1 MRFLGLANF
10 DKFIQPIIQG
20 RNTIMN
26 TTSLSRNSI
35 NPWGAIAALSL
46 GLGFISLPFVPPVVA
61 QEQMARTLTVSGEG
75 IVTIPTT
82 LTQVQLGVE
91 VQGRTAQEVQQEAA
105 RRTSAV
111 VELLRS
117 RNVEKLE
124 TAGIRLNPNYNHRNN
139 QRELIGYTAT
149 NSVTFRLKTEEVG
162 NLLDQAV
169 NAGATRIDG
178 ISFVAAD
185 ADLTAAHKQA
195 LQLATQQAQQQ
206 ADTVLDTL
214 NLNRREIVN
223 IQINHI
229 SSPVPRPMMRSDA
242 LASAPEASTPVI
254 GGEQEVRA
262 SVTLQIRY

>member
-1 MRFLGLANF
+1 
-10 DKFIQPIIQG
+10 
-20 RNTIMN
+20 MN
-26 TTSLSRNSI
+26 TTRLSGLSRHSI

-61 QEQMARTLTVSGEG
+61 QEQQERTLTVSGEG
-75 IVTIPTT
+75 VVTIPTA

-91 VQGRTAQEVQQEAA
+91 IQGKTAEEVQQEVA

-111 VELLRS
+111 VQLLRS

-124 TAGIRLNPNYNHRNN
+124 TAGIRLNPNYNHSNN

-149 NSVTFRLKTEEVG
+149 NNVTFRLKTEEVG
-162 NLLDQAV
+162 NLLDDAV
-169 NAGATRIDG
+169 NAGATRIDS

-185 ADLTAAHKQA
+185 ADLTAAQKQA
-195 LQLATQQAQQQ
+195 LELAAQQAQQQ

-214 NLNRREIVN
+214 NLSRREIVN
-223 IQINHI
+223 IQVNNI
-229 SSPVPRPMMRSDA
+229 SSPVPRPMMRSEA
-242 LASAPEASTPVI
+242 LASSPDASTPVI

-262 SVTLQIRY
+262 SVTLKIRY